1 MAIFYHGS
9 PFLFDS
15 FDLSHALEGSGRGK
29 FGFGAYVTEEYGT
42 AAHYAYSEKR
52 PENTDFYVYTVEIPD
67 KTEVNCLPLFKQVP
81 VPASIV
87 ERTESKLGVSFP
99 PEAKVEGK
107 FFRKYLGNLL
117 TRNYRTVKQMVDKA
131 SIEAEKAAAEFL
143 LSIGVELIEWPQG
156 SWSHPTKSNMAVLDD
171 AKVRIVRIDKVD
183 LDPKEHQLVAGS
195 IRLVKQF

>member
-9 PFLFDS
+9 PRLFDS
-15 FDLSHALEGSGRGK
+15 FDLSHAMEGAGRAK

-42 AAHYAYSEKR
+42 AAHYAYNENH

-67 KTEVNCLPLFKQVP
+67 KTELNCLPLFKRVP

-87 ERTESKLGVSFP
+87 ERTESKLRVSFP
-99 PEAKVEGK
+99 PEAKMEGK
-107 FFRKYLGNLL
+107 PFRKYLGNLL
-117 TRNYRTVKQMVDKA
+117 IRNFGTVKQMTGKA

-156 SWSHPTKSNMAVLDD
+156 SWAHPTKSNMAVLDD